1 MASIDTVVFDKTGTL
16 TEGRPE
22 VAETAPAEGWTEE
35 KFLQVL
41 ASVEKASEHPLGRAI
56 VELAQERK
64 LALTPVE
71 GFAALA
77 GLGAE
82 GRVEGKLTLVGRR
95 SLLEERGIALPAVV
109 GSVRDFKHA
118 GRTTIWVAVDGRF
131 AGSVALSDRARPGAR
146 SVVAQLKSA
155 GLRVVMLTGDQ
166 ESSARAIA
174 GELGIEEVVAGVMPE
189 GKLETLRRLQAEGRK
204 VAMVGDGIN
213 DAPALA
219 AAHVGVALAS
229 GTDVAR
235 EAADLTLMRPDLS
248 LIAQARSLARSA
260 VRLMKQNLFW
270 ALAYNA
276 VCIPVAAGVLY
287 PAFGILLSP
296 VIASAAMAL
305 SSVSVV
311 GNSLRL
317 AAWRRT

>member
-1 MASIDTVVFDKTGTL
+1 
-16 TEGRPE
+16 
-22 VAETAPAEGWTEE
+22 
-35 KFLQVL
+35 
-41 ASVEKASEHPLGRAI
+41 
-56 VELAQERK
+56 
-64 LALTPVE
+64 
-71 GFAALA
+71 
-77 GLGAE
+77 LGAE

-95 SLLEERGIALPAVV
+95 SLLTERGIVLPLDDGAGSQPAVP
-109 GSVRDFKHA
+109 GPIPAQKNA

-146 SVVAQLKSA
+146 AVVAQLTSA
-155 GLRVVMLTGDQ
+155 GMRVVMLTGDQ

-174 GELGIEEVVAGVMPE
+174 QELGIQEVIAGVLPE
-189 GKLETLRRLQAEGRK
+189 GKLETLRKFQAEGRK

-248 LIAQARSLARSA
+248 LIVQARALARSA